1 MNITFCLAQGF
12 IIPKDKFIDT
22 LNIEI
27 VDGYP
32 TIPVKIKDRT
42 YKFLL
47 DTGSDATYISKVDIP
62 GIILTGD
69 TTNVVG
75 FESGRR
81 ANAIIENIQI
91 GNLNFGHI
99 PATVHRVT
107 STDEDG
113 IIGYNF
119 LKAGI
124 VAKLQMRDRKLIL
137 SNDLKAFDSEKGKHI
152 KLLKGYN
159 FPMFYTEPLKGIKT
173 VTMLDTGNPDGY
185 LLSMQSWK
193 KYKET
198 IKGKSPDELIKQIV
212 WFNFQTLPEK
222 LWGEIGEDVFF
233 RFDNIKLKDISF
245 RRVAGSLVKV
255 PFSNMGTRFCEDF
268 DIIINAPKNELIC
281 LTDKKEFYPE
291 TSGVNFKPVSYY
303 GETQQRICSLNPKI
317 ELYKL
322 GVRFGDIIDEVD
334 GITIDCNETLR
345 RALRG
350 KKTVRMKLTT
360 TKGKEVETEVSE
372 Y

>member
-1 MNITFCLAQGF
+1 MMIKRTLLFAIFAVLNITFCLAQGF

-47 DTGSDATYISKVDIP
+47 DTGSDATYISRVDIP
-62 GIILTGD
+62 GIRLTGN

-91 GNLNFGHI
+91 GNLNFCHI

-124 VAKLQMRDRKLIL
+124 VAKRQMRDRKLIL

-193 KYKET
+193 NIRKLSKENLLMN
-198 IKGKSPDELIKQIV
+198 S
-212 WFNFQTLPEK
+212 
-222 LWGEIGEDVFF
+222 
-233 RFDNIKLKDISF
+233 
-245 RRVAGSLVKV
+245 
-255 PFSNMGTRFCEDF
+255 SNR
-268 DIIINAPKNELIC
+268 
-281 LTDKKEFYPE
+281 
-291 TSGVNFKPVSYY
+291 
-303 GETQQRICSLNPKI
+303 
-317 ELYKL
+317 
-322 GVRFGDIIDEVD
+322 
-334 GITIDCNETLR
+334 
-345 RALRG
+345 
-350 KKTVRMKLTT
+350 
-360 TKGKEVETEVSE
+360 
-372 Y
+372 